1 MSLKALIDD
10 NRSAIE
16 ADPVKASAT
25 FAVTGHLAGTTE
37 VAIRARRHGLTVD
50 EPPALAGAD
59 RGANPVEHALI
70 ALASCQAITYLFW
83 AAQLGIELES
93 VDVIAEGDLDVRGFF
108 GFDQGVRPGF
118 TAVRL
123 EVTPSGPE
131 SAGRY
136 EQLADAVDAHCP
148 VYDIFSNA
156 TPIERTVAV
165 TAS

>member
-16 ADPVKASAT
+16 ADPAKASAT
-25 FAVTGHLAGTTE
+25 FAASGHLAGTTE
-37 VAIRARRHGLTVD
+37 VAIRARSHTLTVD

-93 VDVIAEGDLDVRGFF
+93 VDVVAEGDLDVRGFF
-108 GFDQGVRPGF
+108 GFDDGVRPGF
-118 TAVRL
+118 TSVRL
-123 EVTPSGPE
+123 KVTPIGPE
-131 SAGRY
+131 PAGRY
-136 EQLADAVDAHCP
+136 EELADVVDAHCP
-148 VYDIFSNA
+148 VRDIFSGV

-165 TAS
+165 AAA